1 MQHVK
6 AVCKKFRRRV
16 PNRYLLLFGTLFPII
31 IIELVSFELASWA
44 WDLPVLDSAQDAG
57 ISVLIVADPQ
67 LIGYKNEPGWVGPV
81 TRWDSDRYL
90 RRGYDKAVRRSAPE
104 LELFMGDLFDEG
116 VEMDSAEF
124 ESTMARFNTI
134 FPSRDTCDVSHQMC
148 DFYRPCIAIKSFR
161 ESAYQ
166 GTTILAARMSQSI
179 CI

>member
-1 MQHVK
+1 MEHGVK
-6 AVCKKFRRRV
+6 AVCKKFLRSL
-16 PNRYLLLFGTLFPII
+16 PNRYLLLFGTLFPIVV
-31 IIELVSFELASWA
+31 IELASFEVASWA
-44 WDLPVLDSAQDAG
+44 WDLPFVQDSS

-67 LIGYKNEPGWVGPV
+67 IIGYKNEPGWIGPV

-90 RRGYDKAVRRSAPE
+90 RRGYDKAVGRSAPD

-134 FPSRDTCDVSHQMC
+134 FPSRDTCDVRCQKC
-148 DFYRPCIAIKSFR
+148 IFYQPHNAIKPFR
-161 ESAYQ
+161 ESVYQ
-166 GTTILAARMSQSI
+166 ETTILAARVSPST